1 MALLPSLHQ
10 DMILLRHFPVITL
23 SFKGQLP
30 IKNLFTVSGFLYSA
44 DLINHNEMQR

>member
-10 DMILLRHFPVITL
+10 DMILLRRFPVSTL

-30 IKNLFTVSGFLYSA
+30 LKKDSYKESVYRFRISILS
-44 DLINHNEMQR
+44 